1 MVSNSNKGQAGLE
14 NWRFL
19 STQEVAKILGV
30 RVETVRNYIKRGK
43 LPAVKLGRDYK
54 IAQRDLEEF
63 LTPEARRGGVSY
75 SLRDTGRAREI
86 KEVREAVSLA
96 TMPGEKLPAAREGL
110 DVGGIAQWLVEEG
123 EVSELEAGRR
133 AEELLAE
140 IREITH
146 QLQTEKPPYPPGET
160 AQARREMDEIRAM
173 LSANPPYP
181 TIKEFMESGRGRGAY
196 DPD

>member
-1 MVSNSNKGQAGLE
+1 MVSSSNKGQAGLE
-14 NWRFL
+14 SWRFL
-19 STQEVAKILGV
+19 STQEVAEILGV

-63 LTPEARRGGVSY
+63 LTPESRRGVSY
-75 SLRDTGRAREI
+75 SLRDTGRGREV
-86 KEVREAVSLA
+86 KEVREVVRLA
-96 TMPGEKLPAAREGL
+96 TMPGEKLPVARESL
-110 DVGGIAQWLVEEG
+110 DVGGIARRLVETG

-146 QLQTEKPPYPPGET
+146 QLQMEKPPYPAGET
-160 AQARREMDEIRAM
+160 AQAKREMDEIRTM

-181 TIKEFMESGRGRGAY
+181 TIKEFMESSRGRGAY

>member
-1 MVSNSNKGQAGLE
+1 MVSNSNKGQPGLE

-54 IAQRDLEEF
+54 ITQRDLEEF
-63 LTPEARRGGVSY
+63 LTPEARKGGIPY
-75 SLRDTGRAREI
+75 SLRDTGRAQKV
-86 KEVREAVSLA
+86 KEAGVPRGKGAGVRGCSSAPLLLC
-96 TMPGEKLPAAREGL
+96 TIG
-110 DVGGIAQWLVEEG
+110 EG

-133 AEELLAE
+133 AEELLVE

-146 QLQTEKPPYPPGET
+146 QLQTEKPPYPPGEA
-160 AQARREMDEIRAM
+160 AQARCEMDEIRAM
-173 LSANPPYP
+173 LSENPPYP
-181 TIKEFMESGRGRGAY
+181 TIKEFMESGRGRGTY

>member
-1 MVSNSNKGQAGLE
+1 MVSSSNKGQAGLE
-14 NWRFL
+14 SWRFL
-19 STQEVAKILGV
+19 STQEVAEILGV
-30 RVETVRNYIKRGK
+30 RVETVRNYVKRGK

-63 LTPEARRGGVSY
+63 LTPEARRGGVPY
-75 SLRDTGRAREI
+75 SLKDTGGAR
-86 KEVREAVSLA
+86 KVREVREAVSVA
-96 TMPGEKLPAAREGL
+96 TMPGEKLPVAREGL
-110 DVGGIAQWLVEEG
+110 DVWGIAQRLIAEDK
-123 EVSELEAGRR
+123 VSELEAGRR

-146 QLQTEKPPYPPGET
+146 QLQTEKPPYPAGET
-160 AQARREMDEIRAM
+160 IQAQREMDEIRAM

>member
-1 MVSNSNKGQAGLE
+1 MVSSSNKGQLGLE

-19 STQEVAKILGV
+19 STQEVAEILGV

-63 LTPEARRGGVSY
+63 LTPEARRGVSY
-75 SLRDTGRAREI
+75 SLRDTGRGREV
-86 KEVREAVSLA
+86 KEVREVVRLA
-96 TMPGEKLPAAREGL
+96 TMPGEKQPTAREGL
-110 DVGGIAQWLVEEG
+110 DVGGIARRLVEMG

-133 AEELLAE
+133 TEELLAE

-146 QLQTEKPPYPPGET
+146 QLQAEKPPYPTGET
-160 AQARREMDEIRAM
+160 AQAQREMDEIRAM